1 MIDVRFLSHKNWN
14 VCLRKIYCRSIQN
27 AEISNG
33 REAFAKG
40 GNILYLLMT
49 KTGNILY
56 LTMSNFYC
64 LIYYNPFTMSVVSL
78 STDTMGQTTYTKSSY
93 QKTVVEE

>member
-1 MIDVRFLSHKNWN
+1 MRKGSNPLVNLKNLMIDVRFLSHKNWN

-49 KTGNILY
+49 
-56 LTMSNFYC
+56 M
-64 LIYYNPFTMSVVSL
+64 FTR
-78 STDTMGQTTYTKSSY
+78 
-93 QKTVVEE
+93 